1 MTFRHMNRWL
11 IGALAVLAILA
22 LGGLMW
28 IHERA
33 VKALES
39 SAQELSQTQSLRYK
53 VLELKDPISN
63 EFDWFSAPAVFSGA
77 AEFQGRLYLCGPEGL
92 YAYEGGRLVKQFRTG
107 RELPPSPL
115 VRLAVAALADAGQP
129 ELVIATADEG
139 LLAFDGTSFRQIR
152 PDDSDARQTTSILPL
167 ASGRLLIGT
176 SKKGVL
182 IYDGRR
188 LGPFHPALANM
199 HVTELAGDESDLWVG
214 TMDRG
219 VLHWHGGIVDEFN
232 EAQGLPDPQVLS
244 LAADNDRAFVGTP
257 LGIAEFQ
264 QGRFER
270 VLARGAFAQTL
281 CISGTSLFVGT
292 FDQGVIQLPLASGA
306 FPGVRAHATTDV
318 DRVVQIFAFGGEVY
332 ALTREGLHALKGHGV
347 GSESLVKSEDA
358 LLSDDNISAL
368 SVDAS
373 GRVWVGFFDRGMDIL
388 DPRGA
393 KIRHVEDDHMFC
405 VNRIVPLS
413 DHRETAVATA
423 DGLVLFDEDGTERQV
438 LMHSDGLVSDHV
450 TDIALTSSGMALA
463 TPAGI
468 TFLDN
473 DGTRSLYSF
482 QGLVNNHVYSLGTA
496 GTHLLAGT
504 LGGISVLDREQVVSN
519 YTVANSEL
527 RRNWIS
533 AIVPL
538 GSEWMVGTYGGGVMR
553 LDEEGHFHSYEIA
566 TGNVA
571 ISPNAMLVT
580 DQHVFAGTLDQ
591 GLLVYDR
598 STSRWSRVARG
609 LPSENVTALA
619 AANGYI
625 YIGTDHGLVRAREQ
639 DLQP

>member
-22 LGGLMW
+22 LGGLIW

-39 SAQELSQTQSLRYK
+39 SAQELSQTQDLHYE
-53 VLELKDPISN
+53 VLEMKDPTSDR
-63 EFDWFSAPAVFSGA
+63 FDWFSTPAVFSGA

-139 LLAFDGTSFRQIR
+139 LLAFNGTSFRQIR

-199 HVTELAGDESDLWVG
+199 HVTELAGDESDLWIG

-219 VLHWHGGIVDEFN
+219 VLHWHGGMVDEFN

-292 FDQGVIQLPLASGA
+292 LDQGVIQLPLTSGA
-306 FPGVRAHATTDV
+306 FPGVLAHATTDV
-318 DRVVQIFAFGGEVY
+318 DRVVQVFASGGEVY

-347 GSESLVKSEDA
+347 GSESLVKSENA

-388 DPRGA
+388 DPSGA
-393 KIRHVEDDHMFC
+393 RIRHVEDDHTFC

-413 DHRETAVATA
+413 DHRATAVATA

-450 TDIALTSSGMALA
+450 TDIVLTSSGMALA

-473 DGTRSLYSF
+473 DGARSLYSF

-527 RRNWIS
+527 GRNWIS

-553 LDEEGHFHSYEIA
+553 LDEDGHFHSYEIA